1 VDQEQR
7 DGHQQQ
13 RWWATIR
20 RIPAYVWIIVSSILV
35 LALILIGYHYK
46 ITLWDWAQL
55 LFVPA
60 VLAAGGYWFNRQQQ
74 ERQRKDTRQQHERAL
89 KIAERRSEN
98 EALQSYLD
106 QMSDMLIPNKDRP
119 SLYSARPGDSLSSV
133 ARARTLT
140 VLPRLDQDLKARVV
154 QFLYESSLL
163 AHGRP
168 MVTLRGA
175 LLTGANLKN
184 AYLRGANLE
193 GANLEGANLEGAD
206 LQGANL
212 TGEDLL
218 SATLREADLR
228 RADLTGAYLHSAT
241 LAKADLRGANLS
253 GADLREA
260 SLNFAYL
267 HSANLNRADLG
278 GASLGGTILF
288 DAFLGGANMAGVF
301 LMGAGLEG
309 ANLGGAH
316 LSGAQGWDDKQF
328 SAAAFLKGATMPDG
342 QKYEDWLKSKGRGEN
357 GKNSDPS

>member
-193 GANLEGANLEGAD
+193 GANLEGAD

-228 RADLTGAYLHSAT
+228 RADLTGAYLHSAN

>member
-193 GANLEGANLEGAD
+193 GANLEGAD

-241 LAKADLRGANLS
+241 LAKADPRGANLS